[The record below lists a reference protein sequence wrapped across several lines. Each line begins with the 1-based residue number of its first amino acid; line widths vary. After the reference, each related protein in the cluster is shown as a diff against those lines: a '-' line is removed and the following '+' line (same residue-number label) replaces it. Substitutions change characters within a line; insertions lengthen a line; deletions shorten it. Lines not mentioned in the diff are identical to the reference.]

1 MEAYSRGRHSGHV
14 GMQSKVASG
23 WPHRW
28 AYSRGG
34 VNVAPPTYWDKV
46 DGLIYGCL

>member
-1 MEAYSRGRHSGHV
+1 MDGLIDGLIV
-14 GMQSKVASG
+14 GG
-23 WPHRW
+23 
-28 AYSRGG
+28 GG